1 MEATSMIKSLVGFCL
16 LLLGS
21 TGCTITLPEKIY
33 TSQVKSGFKD
43 LDNNSAVQEGLVADA
58 ETCASRLNRERSR
71 AGTYNGVRV
80 TVTAVGGVTSGVGG
94 VVSAIEDDKDAKRN
108 AAIVAAIGGGVALA
122 GTFLTSLIGDP
133 SDQLD
138 RHAKG
143 LSSWESARTKA
154 DQARRTPSTGAEHER
169 LIRDVQSDLRSCQ
182 RDERPVG
189 AGAPTNP
196 GPAVGE

>member
-1 MEATSMIKSLVGFCL
+1 MIRSRLAVCLSLL
-16 LLLGS
+16 SS
-21 TGCTITLPEKIY
+21 TACTITLPEKIY
-33 TSQVKSGFKD
+33 TSQVESGFRD
-43 LDNNSAVQEGLVADA
+43 LDDSDLVQKGLVADA
-58 ETCASRLNRERSR
+58 ETCAARLNRERSR

-80 TVTAVGGVTSGVGG
+80 TVTAVGGLASGVGG
-94 VVSAIEDDKDAKRN
+94 VVSVVESDEDAKRN

-122 GTFLTSLIGDP
+122 GTFLTSLIGDA

-154 DQARRTPSTGAEHER
+154 DEARLVPKTGPEHNR
-169 LIRDVQSDLRSCQ
+169 LIRGVQSDLRSCQ

-189 AGAPTNP
+189 ADAPANP
-196 GPAVGE
+196 GVAVGE

>member
-1 MEATSMIKSLVGFCL
+1 MTMNRFFLCL

-33 TSQVKSGFKD
+33 TGQVRTGFRA
-43 LDNNSAVQEGLVADA
+43 LDDNPAVQEGLIADA

-80 TVTAVGGVTSGVGG
+80 TVTAFGSVTSGVGG
-94 VVSAIEDDKDAKRN
+94 VVSVIEDDKDAKRSS
-108 AAIVAAIGGGVALA
+108 AIVAAIGGGVALA
-122 GTFLTSLIGDP
+122 GTFLTSLVGDA

-138 RHAKG
+138 RHSKG

-154 DQARRTPSTGAEHER
+154 DEARRAPSTGPEHNR
-169 LIRDVQSDLRSCQ
+169 LIGEVQRDLRSCQ
-182 RDERPVG
+182 RDERPAG
-189 AGAPTNP
+189 AGAPPNP

>member
-1 MEATSMIKSLVGFCL
+1 MITNRFFLCL
-16 LLLGS
+16 LLLTS
-21 TGCTITLPEKIY
+21 TSCTIALPERIY
-33 TSQVKSGFKD
+33 TSQVKSGFRA
-43 LDNNSAVQEGLVADA
+43 LDDNPAVQEGLLADA

-71 AGTYNGVRV
+71 AATYNGVRV
-80 TVTAVGGVTSGVGG
+80 TVTAVGGVTSGLGG

-122 GTFLTSLIGDP
+122 GTFLTSLVGDA

-154 DQARRTPSTGAEHER
+154 DEARRAPTTGLGHNRIISE
-169 LIRDVQSDLRSCQ
+169 VQQDLRSCQ
-182 RDERPVG
+182 RDERP
-189 AGAPTNP
+189 AGATAPANP

>member
-1 MEATSMIKSLVGFCL
+1 MTRSRTILCL
-16 LLLGS
+16 FLLGS

-33 TSQVKSGFKD
+33 TSQVESGFKQ
-43 LDNNSAVQEGLVADA
+43 LDENPAVQAGLVAD
-58 ETCASRLNRERSR
+58 EQTCASRLNRERSR

-80 TVTAVGGVTSGVGG
+80 TVTAVGGLASGVGG
-94 VVSAIEDDKDAKRN
+94 VVSAVENDKDAKRN

-122 GTFLTSLIGDP
+122 GTFLTSLVGDA

-143 LSSWESARTKA
+143 LSSWESARSKA
-154 DQARRTPSTGAEHER
+154 DEARRAPETGPEHNR
-169 LIRDVQSDLRSCQ
+169 LIREVQSDLRSCQ
-182 RDERPVG
+182 RDERP
-189 AGAPTNP
+189 AGAAAPPNP

>member
-1 MEATSMIKSLVGFCL
+1 MIRERIGCL
-16 LLLGS
+16 LLLGA

-33 TSQVKSGFKD
+33 TSQVESGFKD
-43 LDNNSAVQEGLVADA
+43 LDSNRAVQEGLVADA
-58 ETCASRLNRERSR
+58 RTCAARLNRERSR

-80 TVTAVGGVTSGVGG
+80 TVTALGGVTSGVGG
-94 VVSAIEDDKDAKRN
+94 VVSAVEDDKDAKRN

-122 GTFLTSLIGDP
+122 GTFLTSLIGDS

-154 DQARRTPSTGAEHER
+154 DQVRRAPDAGPEHNHLVRE
-169 LIRDVQSDLRSCQ
+169 VQSDLRSCQ
-182 RDERPVG
+182 RDEPPVG
-189 AGAPTNP
+189 AGVPTNP

>member
-1 MEATSMIKSLVGFCL
+1 MITSRFLLCL

-21 TGCTITLPEKIY
+21 TSCTIALPERIY
-33 TSQVKSGFKD
+33 TSQVKSGFRG
-43 LDNNSAVQEGLVADA
+43 LDDDPAVQEGLLADA

-80 TVTAVGGVTSGVGG
+80 TVTAVGGVTSGLGG
-94 VVSAIEDDKDAKRN
+94 VVSAIDDDKDAKRN

-122 GTFLTSLIGDP
+122 GTFLTSLA

-154 DQARRTPSTGAEHER
+154 DAARRAPITGLDHNRIISE
-169 LIRDVQSDLRSCQ
+169 VQQDLRSCQ
-182 RDERPVG
+182 RDERP
-189 AGAPTNP
+189 AGATAPANP

>member
-1 MEATSMIKSLVGFCL
+1 MIRSRIVCSLFL
-16 LLLGS
+16 LCS

-33 TSQVKSGFKD
+33 TSQVESGFRD
-43 LDNNSAVQEGLVADA
+43 LDDNPAVQEGLVADA
-58 ETCASRLNRERSR
+58 ETCAARLNRERSR

-80 TVTAVGGVTSGVGG
+80 TVTAVGGVTSGIGG
-94 VVSAIEDDKDAKRN
+94 VVSAIEDDEDAKRN
-108 AAIVAAIGGGVALA
+108 SAIVAAIGGGVALA
-122 GTFLTSLIGDP
+122 GTFLTSLVGDA

-154 DQARRTPSTGAEHER
+154 DEARRAPSTGPEHNR
-169 LIRDVQSDLRSCQ
+169 LIREVQSDLRSCQ
-182 RDERPVG
+182 RDERP
-189 AGAPTNP
+189 AGAAAPPNP